1 MSIYTIVLFLHVS
14 GAIGYF
20 IGIGIWLFGLAIL
33 QRAQR
38 VEQVRA
44 VANLVGLTG
53 PLFGVS
59 VLFILVTGLYMALT
73 AWGLRTGWIGVALIS
88 LIVMA
93 PLGTALVE
101 PRRRAIDRLARE
113 APDGPLPESLE
124 RRTHDPFLGTTLQTL
139 AALLL
144 GIVFLMT
151 TKPSLPGSLIVI
163 AVALALG
170 LASGLL
176 VSRAART
183 QVQRVDASMDRTRG
197 PVG

>member
-20 IGIGIWLFGLAIL
+20 IGTGTWLFGFSALR
-33 QRAQR
+33 RAQR

-44 VANLVGLTG
+44 LVQLVGRSG
-53 PLFGVS
+53 PLLGIS
-59 VLFILVTGLYMALT
+59 VLLILVTGLYMALT
-73 AWGLRTGWIGVALIS
+73 AWGLQTGWIAIALIS
-88 LIVMA
+88 LVLIA
-93 PLGTALVE
+93 PLGTALIE

-124 RRTHDPFLGTTLQTL
+124 QRTHDSVLLIALQTV

-151 TKPSLPGSLIVI
+151 TKPSLVGSLIVM

-170 LASGLL
+170 LASGAL

-183 QVQRVDASMDRTRG
+183 QVQREATQVSHERES
-197 PVG
+197 VG